1 MKRGLL
7 LLLGAVLFVAGRAQA
22 QDASV
27 QDDMRFIEEL
37 RKQGKSDLALEYLEK
52 VAKNASPELAKA
64 LPLEMART
72 RLEAAGEEPD
82 SAKRLALYGEAR
94 DEFQK
99 WLQANPADPH
109 ASEVKLDLAHVTVQ
123 QGRTQLS
130 RAFLNEDFDT
140 QMTPEAGKARAIF
153 EDAGAQLKQAAK
165 DLDAQIAKAGEPKT
179 PADKELR
186 KKLDRDRMQ
195 ADLDVALN
203 VFDQGQTYPLQAD
216 PTGALSKARNKLY
229 QDAQALFEKLGARD
243 DQNPICWTAKAWAA
257 RCIHMLGDFPKAK
270 QRYQA
275 ILRGDPR
282 YAADAIRLTR
292 YFYLLLLDEAP
303 IELRDKATEDDAH
316 IVAKCKEWIS
326 AYPGFLRTP
335 EGYGIRF
342 LLGEEDVKAAA
353 AEKDVFKR
361 KEELADA
368 RKYFRQVEESENDFT
383 DRARREKI
391 EIIAAQQG
399 GFKEPVEK
407 LTNFEDCY
415 VRAEY
420 EMIQE
425 AKGEKEAKTPEDAD
439 KVRQEHGPVIVA
451 ALERGLKLDEQ
462 AKGRGDDLLE
472 LANAKAMM
480 IYQYMNAKK
489 YHEAIAVG
497 EKFAK
502 SDPRSSQAAAAA
514 VYVLLSYVALVGQEA
529 GADKPPA
536 ELPADRKG
544 LFDFAQYMERT
555 WPKEPAGDMV
565 RDQLALLYINAPINS
580 DDPDAIRAAH
590 AENVHKAI
598 EVLGQITPNYAQYT
612 PTQYLLAQFC
622 FNADKEKLPPLPG
635 DGEDGYRKRALAALE
650 NVPEPSAGADP
661 TSNKVYFLAK
671 FRLAQEDFTLKKYDE
686 LETLTEKVQKLLP
699 QVKLAADDDDDK
711 KVHGEFEDSFG
722 SYAVLARWGRAD
734 AEARAADK
742 ADPKDKP
749 AHYANVLKLLDP
761 VVDDIKAHKHPE
773 LKNNQPLRAASWTTP
788 CEPPSSSTSWTGRGT
803 CWIATRSWRRP
814 TPPPEGRPRCSRSWW
829 PSSRRSWRS

>member
-1 MKRGLL
+1 
-7 LLLGAVLFVAGRAQA
+7 
-22 QDASV
+22 
-27 QDDMRFIEEL
+27 
-37 RKQGKSDLALEYLEK
+37 
-52 VAKNASPELAKA
+52 
-64 LPLEMART
+64 
-72 RLEAAGEEPD
+72 
-82 SAKRLALYGEAR
+82 
-94 DEFQK
+94 
-99 WLQANPADPH
+99 
-109 ASEVKLDLAHVTVQ
+109 
-123 QGRTQLS
+123 
-130 RAFLNEDFDT
+130 
-140 QMTPEAGKARAIF
+140 
-153 EDAGAQLKQAAK
+153 
-165 DLDAQIAKAGEPKT
+165 
-179 PADKELR
+179 
-186 KKLDRDRMQ
+186 MQ

-229 QDAQALFEKLGARD
+229 QDAQTLFEKLGARD

-257 RCIHMLGDFPKAK
+257 RCMHMLGDFPKAK
-270 QRYQA
+270 ERYKA
-275 ILRGDPR
+275 ILRADAR

-303 IELRDKATEDDAH
+303 SELRDKDEDDAH

-326 AYPGFLRTP
+326 EYPGFLRSP
-335 EGYGIRF
+335 EGYGVRF

-353 AEKDVFKR
+353 TEKDVFKR

-399 GFKEPVEK
+399 GFKESVEK

-415 VRAEY
+415 VRAQY

-480 IYQYMNAKK
+480 TYQYMNAKK
-489 YHEAIAVG
+489 YREAVAVG

-514 VYVLLSYVALVGQEA
+514 VYVLLSYVTLVGQEA
-529 GADKPPA
+529 GADKSPA
-536 ELPADRKG
+536 ELSADRKS

-555 WPKEPAGDMV
+555 WPKEPAGDMA
-565 RDQLALLYINAPINS
+565 RHQLALLYINAPIDS

-598 EVLGQITPNYAQYT
+598 EVPGPNYAELRPVHADTVPAGPVLFQRRQGKT
-612 PTQYLLAQFC
+612 PAVARRCGGRLPQAGAGRLRERAGSFGRRRSDEQQGLFPRQIPSRSGRLHAQEVRRSGEADGQGPAAASAGEVGGERRRRQESARRVRGQLRQLRGVGPLGTGRRRGQGGGQGRRQGQAGPLRQRPEAARPGRGRHQGPQAPGIEEQPAPGARRFGQCPAGHYPAEQAGPDAGRAGLLQGVGACQRPRRGVRRGAQGIGGVHPAAAGGAEAQGRRRRPGGGQEAIRRDPRRHPQAVEGQTDAGLDPLHGPHLFQHGRTQGGGRTA
-622 FNADKEKLPPLPG
+622 G
-635 DGEDGYRKRALAALE
+635 DG
-650 NVPEPSAGADP
+650 AGADEAGP
-661 TSNKVYFLAK
+661 G
-671 FRLAQEDFTLKKYDE
+671 
-686 LETLTEKVQKLLP
+686 
-699 QVKLAADDDDDK
+699 
-711 KVHGEFEDSFG
+711 H
-722 SYAVLARWGRAD
+722 GRAGRRK
-734 AEARAADK
+734 EA
-742 ADPKDKP
+742 
-749 AHYANVLKLLDP
+749 V
-761 VVDDIKAHKHPE
+761 
-773 LKNNQPLRAASWTTP
+773 
-788 CEPPSSSTSWTGRGT
+788 
-803 CWIATRSWRRP
+803 
-814 TPPPEGRPRCSRSWW
+814 
-829 PSSRRSWRS
+829 